1 MKKLNKKVPIIGGAV
16 IGVILVIYI
25 ILCFLASG
33 NGFIKNMT
41 INGIKV
47 NNMSKDEIVTQL
59 EKQYQKDQNQ
69 LLLNLE
75 MNDQKYQIDMK
86 NNVKVN
92 IKDQVNDIQK
102 KYNNFFTKGY
112 HYLLQHNENIS
123 IDIKNQKQ
131 LNKDIK
137 KSGII
142 DYSTLV
148 PTTYKVEKTKVIFT
162 KGKSGEAVKQ
172 KDVYNTIQTALNEY
186 DFNKTL
192 KIKPSSVSEDESVM
206 KTIYKTLSKE
216 GKNATLDK
224 NNDYKIVAEQYGAKY
239 DLDDSINAFNK
250 AKEGKEFEVKAKAIV
265 PSITKEDLE
274 KNLFK
279 DVLGEYTTTVNGS
292 SVRKNN
298 VRLAGEKCN
307 VILLPGEE
315 FSYNQ
320 TVGKR
325 TKENGFG
332 EAGAYLNG
340 ETVQEVG
347 GGVCQ
352 TSSTLYNAV
361 VLANLEVT
369 ERTNHTYISSYVP
382 IGRDATVSWGGPD
395 FKFKNNRDYPI
406 KIEAS
411 YAGGKLTC
419 KIIGTDVDGSYVKF
433 TSERTGD
440 VAYNTKY
447 ENDATIPEGQQV
459 TKQAGSNGGKAVS
472 YRLVYDK
479 DGKLI
484 SKKKEASSYYKG
496 HEAII
501 AVGTMKV
508 EQAPEAQ
515 PEATP
520 ATPETTIPAEP
531 PKLSNFFS
539 SLQIT
544 HFFIRIVKFLKYKAT

>member
-59 EKQYQKDQNQ
+59 EKQYQKDEKN
-69 LLLNLE
+69 LLLNLSL
-75 MNDQKYQIDMK
+75 NDQKYQIDMK
-86 NNVKVN
+86 DNVKVN

-123 IDIKNQKQ
+123 IDIKDQKQ

-137 KSGII
+137 KSGIL

-206 KTIYKTLSKE
+206 KTIYKSLSKE

-224 NNDYKIVAEQYGAKY
+224 NDNYKIVAEQYGAKY
-239 DLDDSINAFNK
+239 DLDDSISAFNK

-411 YAGGKLTC
+411 YANSRLTC
-419 KIIGTDVDGSYVKF
+419 KIIGTNVDGSYVKF

-459 TKQAGSNGGKAVS
+459 TKQAGSNGGRAVS

-479 DGKLI
+479 DGKLL
-484 SKKKEASSYYKG
+484 SKKKEAKSYYKG

-508 EQAPEAQ
+508 EQVPE
-515 PEATP
+515 T
-520 ATPETTIPAEP
+520 TPETTPNTEP
-531 PKLSNFFS
+531 TQPETTIEPSETTA
-539 SLQIT
+539 Q
-544 HFFIRIVKFLKYKAT
+544 

>member
-33 NGFIKNMT
+33 KGFIKNMT

-47 NNMSKDEIVTQL
+47 NNMSKEEVISKL
-59 EKQYQKDQNQ
+59 ENKYQKDQNQ

-123 IDIKNQKQ
+123 IDIKDQKQ

-137 KSGII
+137 KSGIL

-224 NNDYKIVAEQYGAKY
+224 DNDYKIVKEEYGAKY
-239 DLDDSINAFNK
+239 DLDDSISAFNK
-250 AKEGKEFEVKAKAIV
+250 AKEGKEFEVKAKAII

-279 DVLGEYTTTVNGS
+279 DVLGEYTTSVSGS
-292 SVRKNN
+292 SVRRNN

-315 FSYNQ
+315 FSYNK

-361 VLANLEVT
+361 VLSNLEVT

-411 YAGGKLTC
+411 YANSKLTC
-419 KIIGTDVDGSYVKF
+419 KIIGTNVDGSYVKF

-459 TKQAGSNGGKAVS
+459 TKQAGSNGGRAVS

-479 DGKLI
+479 DGKLL
-484 SKKKEASSYYKG
+484 SKKKEAKSYYKG

-508 EQAPEAQ
+508 EQVPE
-515 PEATP
+515 T
-520 ATPETTIPAEP
+520 TPETTPNTEP
-531 PKLSNFFS
+531 TQPETTIEPSETTA
-539 SLQIT
+539 Q
-544 HFFIRIVKFLKYKAT
+544 

>member
-1 MKKLNKKVPIIGGAV
+1 MKKSLLLLITSVTLWANVYDLKPIKITEDVNCLIGDLNSPTIKN
-16 IGVILVIYI
+16 
-25 ILCFLASG
+25 
-33 NGFIKNMT
+33 NGFISNVCYVDIGDSIVLLDSGATYLFAKELNDL
-41 INGIKV
+41 IKKEYPNKKISHV
-47 NNMSKDEIVTQL
+47 VLTNFHDDRIQGASFFKDLGAKILGHKTLNEDIKANISKFDR
-59 EKQYQKDQNQ
+59 
-69 LLLNLE
+69 
-75 MNDQKYQIDMK
+75 MK
-86 NNVKVN
+86 NSLPKE
-92 IKDQVNDIQK
+92 I
-102 KYNNFFTKGY
+102 
-112 HYLLQHNENIS
+112 
-123 IDIKNQKQ
+123 
-131 LNKDIK
+131 
-137 KSGII
+137 
-142 DYSTLV
+142 
-148 PTTYKVEKTKVIFT
+148 VEKTKVIFT

-239 DLDDSINAFNK
+239 DLDDSISAFNK

-292 SVRKNN
+292 YVRKNN

-352 TSSTLYNAV
+352 ASSTLYNAV

-459 TKQAGSNGGKAVS
+459 TKQAGSNGGRAVS

-479 DGKLI
+479 DGKLL
-484 SKKKEASSYYKG
+484 SKKKEAKSYYKG

-508 EQAPEAQ
+508 EHAPEAQ

-531 PKLSNFFS
+531 TTT
-539 SLQIT
+539 QQ
-544 HFFIRIVKFLKYKAT
+544 

>member
-33 NGFIKNMT
+33 KGFIKNMT

-47 NNMSKDEIVTQL
+47 NNMSKEEVISKL
-59 EKQYQKDQNQ
+59 ENKYQKDQNQ

-86 NNVKVN
+86 DNVKVN

-239 DLDDSINAFNK
+239 DLDDSISAFNK

-352 TSSTLYNAV
+352 ASSTLYNAV

-484 SKKKEASSYYKG
+484 SKKKEANSYYKG

-515 PEATP
+515 PEAQPEATP
-520 ATPETTIPAEP
+520 TTPETTIPAEP
-531 PKLSNFFS
+531 TTT
-539 SLQIT
+539 QQ
-544 HFFIRIVKFLKYKAT
+544 